1 MAKYKNRDMDTRKEE
16 AFEDVAEKIRGVG
29 KTTRR
34 LVDEAEYRAM
44 DIRHSVED
52 RIRARPITTCA
63 VILVS
68 GVVLGALI
76 RGR

>member
-1 MAKYKNRDMDTRKEE
+1 MSKYKTREMDQRKED
-16 AFEDVAEKIRGVG
+16 AFDDVAEKVRGAG
-29 KTTRR
+29 KATRR
-34 LVDEAEYRAM
+34 LVDEAEYRAI
-44 DIRHSVED
+44 DLRHSVED